1 MIVFLIEYILCPLNI
16 ISHLRIFYVSGFY
29 LWSFL
34 VTVL

>member
-1 MIVFLIEYILCPLNI
+1 MQCYTKVYIYIPFNI

-34 VTVL
+34 VIAL